1 MKTIR
6 KLTYQTG
13 HLYNYYPELTI
24 GGKFLI
30 DKYGWKVGDNVNIKY
45 LKDRIII
52 KNGGKNEKQNYS

>member
-1 MKTIR
+1 MKAIR

-13 HLYNYYPELTI
+13 NSHNYYPELTI
-24 GGKFLI
+24 GGRFLF
-30 DKYGWKVGDNVNIKY
+30 DKYGWKVGDDVNVKY